1 MDRPGRTALR
11 RSAQGHGHR
20 RAAAADGIRYAVR
33 IAKGQSMIK
42 AVIFDM
48 DGTIFDTEVIYE
60 YAWKKAGVTQEQ
72 YLQLI
77 GRGHKVNDAALS
89 SWGMDPVRIR
99 RIRNEYMRREINAHG
114 ITPKPGAEETLQ
126 WLGERGIPAA
136 IATSSPME
144 LALEYMERTGFGR
157 YFAGIYS
164 GYQLERGK
172 PAPDLFL
179 HAARQLGREPE
190 ECVVV
195 EDSCNG
201 IRAGRNAG
209 MLTVMVPDRV
219 PADDEMR
226 EKADVILDSLLLFPA
241 WLTEQMQNT

>member
-1 MDRPGRTALR
+1 
-11 RSAQGHGHR
+11 
-20 RAAAADGIRYAVR
+20 
-33 IAKGQSMIK
+33 MIN

-60 YAWKKAGVTQEQ
+60 RAWKKAGVSGEQ

-89 SWGMDPVRIR
+89 SWGMDPKEVRR
-99 RIRNEYMRREINAHG
+99 ARNEFMRLEIEAHG
-114 ITPKPGAEETLQ
+114 IVPKPGAEETLQ
-126 WLGERGIPAA
+126 WLEHRGIPAA

-144 LALEYMERTGFGR
+144 LAQDYMERTGFGR

-179 HAARQLGREPE
+179 YAARQLGRTPR

-195 EDSCNG
+195 EDSFNG

-209 MLTVMVPDRV
+209 MITVMVPDRV
-219 PADDEMR
+219 PADEEMR
-226 EKADVILDSLLLFPA
+226 RKADVILDSLLLFPD
-241 WLTEQMQNT
+241 WLQERLQSAE